1 MKNTTAYLN
10 SSIRE
15 IGSVGSSVR
24 SRARSLAS
32 RNQASQ
38 VSATVCEGT
47 HVSTRI
53 RRNVVRSAFFSSTA
67 GAESVKFGWFIR
79 VTKLCN
85 MVCQLGMF
93 RTCLPKL
100 FVLCSRQWKCLRNLC
115 IEIEPESRD
124 AVMRSLG
131 AGADE
136 VQENSPLMMPRASA
150 LRYVVLTYVM
160 SFSRLHVLL

>member
-1 MKNTTAYLN
+1 MVYTGYEALQYGL
-10 SSIRE
+10 S
-15 IGSVGSSVR
+15 
-24 SRARSLAS
+24 AWY
-32 RNQASQ
+32 
-38 VSATVCEGT
+38 VS
-47 HVSTRI
+47 
-53 RRNVVRSAFFSSTA
+53 NVLTPNF
-67 GAESVKFGWFIR
+67 
-79 VTKLCN
+79 LY
-85 MVCQLGMF
+85 
-93 RTCLPKL
+93 
-100 FVLCSRQWKCLRNLC
+100 SRQWKCRRNLC